1 MGVTQSV
8 AEGVTR
14 AVSVSKAMLLQ
25 KAADLVASKRPERAL
40 VLRAKPEWTGGD
52 LKVGNRVV
60 RVVPGYSQ
68 LGILDFL
75 TAMAPDEY
83 AIVLTDRVRTDLGYA
98 VLSRAYKNDIQM
110 PDEWQAIPRLFD
122 AREVSRE
129 LRRLDWAATALL
141 DHQPVGG
148 WPKTADVAVSDTFA
162 ITCLLNAIFGLDLS
176 TEIDATVLMQ
186 ALGRGDVRGPWA
198 ATDPGLRRH
207 LIEWVD
213 TAVGSSGSLALK
225 IAQKTEFV
233 APLAVSLVLDVLW
246 PDDRTIVDE
255 EQVAARVRIERYT
268 GESPIRV
275 DAAKAA
281 ARIAKAIVLRA
292 GTDGD
297 SDVTVALK
305 QAEALLTD
313 IGWAAGAERS
323 AVLAPGYRASVHA
336 LAKALD
342 GNGDVEAALVAVHRH
357 RDRGASAAPDMAV
370 RLHRWLRTDEP
381 ATTAL
386 ADDLDL
392 QTRDGAWVDAAL
404 GAVWS
409 GSDDPVVT
417 SAYSALAEQVA
428 KRRATRDAR
437 AAERLPQALSNGPA
451 STLGESAIGIERLL
465 GDVVAPWRNDGVL
478 LVVLDGLSSA
488 IATSLAADV
497 ARIGLV
503 EFVPDTTK
511 RRFSAVAA
519 LPSLTNIS
527 RTSLF
532 CGRITNGTG
541 DDERKG
547 LSAAFPGSRTFH
559 KDGLRAPGGAAL
571 PPEVVEAITSDPQAV
586 PVVGVVINAIDDAVH
601 KNDVSDWEWGFDQL
615 APLRALLEAAVNARR
630 TVVIT
635 SDHGHV
641 VERTSEA
648 LTADGAEARWRPVGA
663 SVADGEVL
671 VSGPRVVDPS
681 GSAVLLWRE
690 DAHFGPRRAGY
701 HGGASLA
708 EITVPVLVFQPATAL
723 AAAAV
728 GWVQAPP
735 QTPEWWNDPVLAATV
750 TSTSTSTPK
759 ARKRSMPLDDGGGL
773 FSVEEVMNVQAPA
786 TQSDLVSTLV
796 ASGPYASQRATAG
809 RRALPD
815 DKVETFVRVIVDKGF
830 RAHRDTVAAA
840 VGTPVNDIGQV
851 LAAVKRLLNVDG
863 YDVLSLD
870 HDGVTY
876 KIDEALLRDQFGLRG
891 R

>member
-1 MGVTQSV
+1 MGVTPAA
-8 AEGVTR
+8 AESITR
-14 AVSVSKAMLLQ
+14 AVGVSEAMLLQ
-25 KAADLVASKRPERAL
+25 KAADLVASKKSERAL
-40 VLRAKPEWTGGD
+40 VLRAKPVWTGGD
-52 LKVGNRVV
+52 LKLGSSVV
-60 RVVPGYSQ
+60 RVVPGISQ

-83 AIVLTDRVRTDLGYA
+83 AIILTDRVRTDLGYA

-110 PDEWQAIPRLFD
+110 PDEWQAVPRLFD

-148 WPKTADVAVSDTFA
+148 WPKTAEAAVSDAFA
-162 ITCLLNAIFGLDLS
+162 IACLLNAALGIDPS
-176 TEIDATVLMQ
+176 TELDATVLMS
-186 ALGRGDVRGPWA
+186 ALGRGEVRGRWA
-198 ATDPGLRRH
+198 STDPRLRRH
-207 LIEWVD
+207 LIDWADV
-213 TAVGSSGSLALK
+213 ALGSSGALALK

-246 PDDRTIVDE
+246 PEDGSLADE
-255 EQVAARVRIERYT
+255 EQVAARVRIERHT
-268 GESPIRV
+268 GESPVRI

-292 GTDGD
+292 GADGG

-313 IGWAAGAERS
+313 IGWASGAERS
-323 AVLAPGYRASVHA
+323 ALLAPGYRARVRALAHA
-336 LAKALD
+336 LVH
-342 GNGDVEAALVAVHRH
+342 GGDVEAALVTVHRH
-357 RDRGASAAPDMAV
+357 RDHGISTAPDMAV
-370 RLHRWLRTDEP
+370 RLHRWLSTDEP
-381 ATTAL
+381 TTATL

-392 QTRDGAWVDAAL
+392 QSRDGAWVDAAL
-404 GAVWS
+404 GAIWR
-409 GSDDPVVT
+409 GSDDPAVT
-417 SAYSALAEQVA
+417 SAYATLAAQVA
-428 KRRATRDAR
+428 ARRAQRDAH
-437 AAERLPQALSNGPA
+437 ASKRLSQTLSNGPA
-451 STLGESAIGIERLL
+451 STLGASAIGIERLL
-465 GDVVAPWRNDGVL
+465 GDVVAPWRDGGVL
-478 LVVLDGLSSA
+478 LVVLDGMSSA
-488 IATSLAADV
+488 IAASVAADV
-497 ARIGLV
+497 SRMGLV

-532 CGRITNGTG
+532 CGRITQGTG

-547 LSAAFPGSRTFH
+547 LIAAFPGSQTFH
-559 KDGLRAPGGAAL
+559 KDGLRAPGGAVL
-571 PPEVVEAITSDPQAV
+571 PSDVLKAITDDPRAV
-586 PVVGVVINAIDDAVH
+586 PVVGVVINAIDDAMH

-641 VERTSEA
+641 VDRSSEK

-663 SVADGEVL
+663 PVTEREVL
-671 VSGPRVVDPS
+671 VSGPRVVEPS

-735 QTPEWWNDPVLAATV
+735 QTPGWWNDPVFVAPV
-750 TSTSTSTPK
+750 TPMPK
-759 ARKRSMPLDDGGGL
+759 AKTRKKAPQVDFGEGL
-773 FSVEEVMNVQAPA
+773 FSVEDVSPIPVP
-786 TQSDLVSTLV
+786 TPRSDIV
-796 ASGPYASQRATAG
+796 AMLFASDPYASQRAMAG
-809 RRALPD
+809 RRALPED
-815 DKVETFVRVIVDKGF
+815 QVETFIRAIVDRGF

-840 VGTPVNDIGQV
+840 IGVPVNDIGQV
-851 LAAVKRLLNVDG
+851 LAAIKRLLNVDG
-863 YDVLSLD
+863 YDVLSMD

-876 KIDEALLRDQFGLRG
+876 KIDEALLRDQFGLGG

>member
-1 MGVTQSV
+1 MGVTQPV

-14 AVSVSKAMLLQ
+14 AVGVSKAMLLQ
-25 KAADLVASKRPERAL
+25 KAADLVASRRPERAL
-40 VLRAKPEWTGGD
+40 VLRAKPQWTGGD
-52 LKVGNRVV
+52 LRVGSSAV
-60 RVVPGYSQ
+60 RVVPGVSQ

-83 AIVLTDRVRTDLGYA
+83 AIILTDRVRADLGNA

-122 AREVSRE
+122 AREASRE

-162 ITCLLNAIFGLDLS
+162 ITCLLNAILGLDLA
-176 TEIDATVLMQ
+176 TELDSTVLMS
-186 ALGRGDVRGPWA
+186 ALGRGEVRGRWA
-198 ATDPGLRRH
+198 ATDPVLRRH
-207 LIEWVD
+207 LIEWAD
-213 TAVGSSGSLALK
+213 AAVGSSGSLTLK

-246 PDDRTIVDE
+246 PDDGTIADE
-255 EQVAARVRIERYT
+255 EQVAARVRLERHT
-268 GESPIRV
+268 GESPIRI

-292 GTDGD
+292 GADGG

-313 IGWAAGAERS
+313 IGWAAGTERS
-323 AVLAPGYRASVHA
+323 AVLAPGYRARVRA
-336 LAKALD
+336 LANALD
-342 GNGDVEAALVAVHRH
+342 GGGDVESALVAVHRH
-357 RDRGASAAPDMAV
+357 RDRGTSTAPDMAV
-370 RLHRWLRTDEP
+370 RLHRWLTTDEP
-381 ATTAL
+381 TTTAL
-386 ADDLDL
+386 ADDVDL

-404 GAVWS
+404 GAIWS

-417 SAYSALAEQVA
+417 SAYSALAQRVA
-428 KRRATRDAR
+428 ARRATRDAH
-437 AAERLPQALSNGPA
+437 AAERLSQALTNGPA

-465 GDVVAPWRNDGVL
+465 GDVVAPWRNGGVL

-488 IATSLAADV
+488 IAASLAADV
-497 ARIGLV
+497 SRIGLV

-527 RTSLF
+527 RASLF
-532 CGRITNGTG
+532 CGRVTKGIG

-547 LSAAFPGSRTFH
+547 LSAAFPGSQTFH
-559 KDGLRAPGGAAL
+559 KDGLRAPGGATL
-571 PPEVVEAITSDPQAV
+571 PSAVVDAITADPQAV

-641 VERTSEA
+641 VERSSEA
-648 LTADGAEARWRPVGA
+648 LTAEGAEARWRPVG
-663 SVADGEVL
+663 VPVVEGEVL
-671 VSGPRVVDPS
+671 VSGPRVVEPS

-708 EITVPVLVFQPATAL
+708 EVTVPVMVFQPATAL
-723 AAAAV
+723 AAAAE

-735 QTPEWWNDPVLAATV
+735 QTPGWWNDPVLAAPV
-750 TSTSTSTPK
+750 TSTPRPTTRKKATPI
-759 ARKRSMPLDDGGGL
+759 DDGEGL
-773 FSVEEVMNVQAPA
+773 FSVEVASQIPVPGP
-786 TQSDLVSTLV
+786 QSDLVATLL
-796 ASGPYASQRATAG
+796 ASGPYASQRAMAG

-815 DKVETFVRVIVDKGF
+815 DQVETFVRAIVDRGF

-840 VGTPVNDIGQV
+840 VGSPANDIGQV

-876 KIDEALLRDQFGLRG
+876 KIDEALLLDQFGLRG

>member
-1 MGVTQSV
+1 MGVTPAA
-8 AEGVTR
+8 AESVTR
-14 AVSVSKAMLLQ
+14 AVGVSEAMLLQ
-25 KAADLVASKRPERAL
+25 KAADLVASKKSERAL
-40 VLRAKPEWTGGD
+40 VLRAKPVWTGGD
-52 LKVGNRVV
+52 LRVGGRVV
-60 RVVPGYSQ
+60 RVVPGISQ

-83 AIVLTDRVRTDLGYA
+83 AIILTDRVRTDLGYA

-110 PDEWQAIPRLFD
+110 PDEWQAIPRLFE

-148 WPKTADVAVSDTFA
+148 WPKTAEAAVSDAFA
-162 ITCLLNAIFGLDLS
+162 IACLLNAALGIDPS
-176 TEIDATVLMQ
+176 TELDATVLMS
-186 ALGRGDVRGPWA
+186 ALGRGEVRGRWA
-198 ATDPGLRRH
+198 STDPSLRRH
-207 LIEWVD
+207 LIDWAE
-213 TAVGSSGSLALK
+213 TALGSSGALALK

-246 PDDRTIVDE
+246 PDDGSPADE
-255 EQVAARVRIERYT
+255 EQVAARVRIERHT
-268 GESPIRV
+268 GESPVRI

-281 ARIAKAIVLRA
+281 ARIAKAMVLRA
-292 GTDGD
+292 GVDGG
-297 SDVTVALK
+297 SDFSVALK

-313 IGWAAGAERS
+313 IGWVAGAERS
-323 AVLAPGYRASVHA
+323 ALLAPGYRARVRALAHA
-336 LAKALD
+336 LVH
-342 GNGDVEAALVAVHRH
+342 GGDVEAALVTVHRH
-357 RDRGASAAPDMAV
+357 RDHGISTAPDMAV
-370 RLHRWLRTDEP
+370 RLHRWLGTDEP
-381 ATTAL
+381 TAATL

-392 QTRDGAWVDAAL
+392 HSRDGAWVDAAL
-404 GAVWS
+404 GAIWR
-409 GSDDPVVT
+409 GSDDPAVT
-417 SAYSALAEQVA
+417 SAYATLAAQVA
-428 KRRATRDAR
+428 ARRAPRDAH
-437 AAERLPQALSNGPA
+437 AAKRLSQTLSNGPA
-451 STLGESAIGIERLL
+451 STLGASAIGIERVL
-465 GDVVAPWRNDGVL
+465 GDVVAPWRDGGVL
-478 LVVLDGLSSA
+478 LVVLDGMSSA
-488 IATSLAADV
+488 IAASVAADV
-497 ARIGLV
+497 SRMGLV

-532 CGRITNGTG
+532 CGRITKGTA
-541 DDERKG
+541 DDERRG
-547 LSAAFPGSRTFH
+547 LNAAFPGSLTFH

-571 PPEVVEAITSDPQAV
+571 PSDVLEAITDDPRAV
-586 PVVGVVINAIDDAVH
+586 PVVGVVINAIDDAMH

-615 APLRALLEAAVNARR
+615 APLRALLEAAINARR

-641 VERTSEA
+641 VERSSET
-648 LTADGAEARWRPVGA
+648 LTADGGEARWRPVGGP
-663 SVADGEVL
+663 VTGREVL
-671 VSGPRVVDPS
+671 VSGPRVVGPS

-735 QTPEWWNDPVLAATV
+735 QTPDWWNDPVFAAPV
-750 TSTSTSTPK
+750 SPTPK
-759 ARKRSMPLDDGGGL
+759 PKTRKKAAQAGFGEGL
-773 FSVEEVMNVQAPA
+773 FSVEEVSPIPVPAPRSDIVA
-786 TQSDLVSTLV
+786 TLFASD
-796 ASGPYASQRATAG
+796 PYASQRAMAG
-809 RRALPD
+809 RRALPED
-815 DKVETFVRVIVDKGF
+815 QVETFIRAIVDRGF
-830 RAHRDTVAAA
+830 RAHRDTVSAAIG
-840 VGTPVNDIGQV
+840 VPVNDIGQV

-876 KIDEALLRDQFGLRG
+876 KIDEALLRDQFSLEG